1 MDEEFKRRIKPSDHF
16 KQKLSELMKKNYRLF
31 EYGRKMYWSLM
42 NQILAYRA
50 LSSGMVQKGSIRS
63 NF

>member
-1 MDEEFKRRIKPSDHF
+1 MDEEFKKRIKPSDHF
-16 KQKLSELMKKNYRLF
+16 KQKLSELMKRNYRLF

-63 NF
+63 SF